1 MSKKTDLMNVFSFLA
16 DFLREETKNT
26 VGQTDDKMVDE
37 TPKLAEK
44 PKQILTETPL
54 AKLPL
59 DDIDISPLE
68 KFTNDMTHI
77 KNLMDRVENK
87 AKEQAAINTLLANQK
102 KEFQQEIKKMR
113 EENIEKVLREKTEEE
128 NLPASATTDNVIV
141 EAVGDGLGLSTRHK
155 AASVMPVNIETDTTE
170 ITPPLTGATVS
181 NDFTAG
187 IIL

>member
-16 DFLREETKNT
+16 DFLREETKKT
-26 VGQTDDKMVDE
+26 VGQTDDKMVGE
-37 TPKLAEK
+37 TPKLVEK

-68 KFTNDMTHI
+68 KFIDMTHI

-87 AKEQAAINTLLANQK
+87 AKEQATINTLLANQK
-102 KEFQQEIKKMR
+102 REFQQEIKKMY

-128 NLPASATTDNVIV
+128 NLPTSATTDNVIV

-155 AASVMPVNIETDTTE
+155 AASVMPVNIETNTTE
-170 ITPPLTGATVS
+170 TTPPLTGVTVS
-181 NDFTAG
+181 NDFTYG
-187 IIL
+187 NIL

>member
-26 VGQTDDKMVDE
+26 IGQTDDKMVGE
-37 TPKLAEK
+37 T

-54 AKLPL
+54 TKLPL

-102 KEFQQEIKKMR
+102 KKG
-113 EENIEKVLREKTEEE
+113 V
-128 NLPASATTDNVIV
+128 
-141 EAVGDGLGLSTRHK
+141 STRNQK
-155 AASVMPVNIETDTTE
+155 DA
-170 ITPPLTGATVS
+170 
-181 NDFTAG
+181 
-187 IIL
+187 

>member
-16 DFLREETKNT
+16 DFLREETKST
-26 VGQTDDKMVDE
+26 VGETSEKMVGE
-37 TPKLAEK
+37 T

-68 KFTNDMTHI
+68 KFSNDMTHI

-87 AKEQAAINTLLANQK
+87 AKEQAAVNTLLANQK
-102 KEFQQEIKKMR
+102 REFQQEIKKMR
-113 EENIEKVLREKTEEE
+113 EENIEKLKTEKAQEE
-128 NLPASATTDNVIV
+128 NLPASATTNNVIV

-155 AASVMPVNIETDTTE
+155 AANVLDRNVEN
-170 ITPPLTGATVS
+170 
-181 NDFTAG
+181 
-187 IIL
+187 